1 MIRNHFFPRLF
12 PYCSRPAVRPLAVP
26 GSDLPTLCAFVPML
40 QQLSVDSPR
49 HFMAGWHPSHPGP
62 ELPFQ
67 DASSMSDSADGD
79 S

>member
-1 MIRNHFFPRLF
+1 MIRDHFFPRLI

-26 GSDLPTLCAFVPML
+26 SPDLPTLRAFVPML

-49 HFMAGWHPSHPGP
+49 HFMAGRHPGRP
-62 ELPFQ
+62 GSELPFQ
-67 DASSMSDSADGD
+67 DAGSMSDSADVD